1 MVSSHQL
8 KSIII
13 LDDCQR
19 SLDFLEKVPDGDK
32 QLFRIYWTFCLVALR
47 RVKDALEKY
56 DVLAFPIVL
65 ARVNWGNAQASP
77 RTSAAA

>member
-32 QLFRIYWTFCLVALR
+32 QLFRIYWTFCLVAL
-47 RVKDALEKY
+47 
-56 DVLAFPIVL
+56 
-65 ARVNWGNAQASP
+65 
-77 RTSAAA
+77 

>member
-1 MVSSHQL
+1 MAICINKL
-8 KSIII
+8 KSSQI

-19 SLDFLEKVPDGDK
+19 SLDLLDTVPDDDK

-56 DVLAFPIVL
+56 DVVALP
-65 ARVNWGNAQASP
+65 SP
-77 RTSAAA
+77 CI